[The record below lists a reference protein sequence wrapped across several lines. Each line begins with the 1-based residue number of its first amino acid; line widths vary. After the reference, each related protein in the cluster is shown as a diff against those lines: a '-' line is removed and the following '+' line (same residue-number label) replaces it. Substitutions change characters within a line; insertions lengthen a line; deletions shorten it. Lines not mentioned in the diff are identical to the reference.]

1 MSNTEQPQTTEQINE
16 WSEIC
21 DLMSSRILCCPWAT
35 ENTTRHIRWS
45 YGFCPYDQTLTKVI
59 YSITEEDEDV
69 YEESDNSTIPSY
81 LVGGLDLD
89 IGSDYDSDNST
100 ILSYLLDNIDLDLH
114 SDSEDE
120 DDQVVPV
127 SKLNAE

>member
-21 DLMSSRILCCPWAT
+21 DL
-35 ENTTRHIRWS
+35 
-45 YGFCPYDQTLTKVI
+45 TKVI
-59 YSITEEDEDV
+59 YSITEEDEDEDV
-69 YEESDNSTIPSY
+69 YDDSDNSTIPSY

-89 IGSDYDSDNST
+89 IGSDYDSDSDNST

-120 DDQVVPV
+120 DEDEDDQVVPV

>member
-21 DLMSSRILCCPWAT
+21 D
-35 ENTTRHIRWS
+35 
-45 YGFCPYDQTLTKVI
+45 LTKVI

-120 DDQVVPV
+120 DEDDQVVPV